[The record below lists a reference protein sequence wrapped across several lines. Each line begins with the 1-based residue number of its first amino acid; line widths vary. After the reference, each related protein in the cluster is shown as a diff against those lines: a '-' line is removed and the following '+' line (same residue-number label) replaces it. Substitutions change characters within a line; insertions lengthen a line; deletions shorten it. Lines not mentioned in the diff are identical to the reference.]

1 MTAPKAEIGL
11 AGSPASQVEVRTS
24 SEARNLSDCAFQR
37 FEHFFGCLR
46 VFGCGGQFHTQ
57 EPFVLSFAKLLI
69 LLATEY

>member
-11 AGSPASQVEVRTS
+11 AGSPASQWR
-24 SEARNLSDCAFQR
+24 SELRLRLEIFLSFAFQR

-46 VFGCGGQFHTQ
+46 VFGCGGQCHTQ
-57 EPFVLSFAKLLI
+57 EPFVLSLAKLLI